1 MKDALKYGLPWVL
14 FTALLILSQKI
25 FSDNVNDML
34 MVTLFGLLVIYYF
47 LLDNFHVLWSK
58 QTVIAFALWLIS
70 IQLRNEY
77 YGTIANWV
85 PALMAAL
92 LVFVYFQRFQ
102 TREEKH
108 WVDYLKLVGVIAL
121 LPATYFESPLT
132 ALIATLLAFIYLLDR
147 LIIRKQMNKTTQIIT
162 FCLLGLISI
171 SFLIYS
177 FIKADEAEK
186 ARMEAEAQRNE
197 VVRLMKK
204 SEALQKEAEAAAS
217 EARKQAALA
226 AKALEDCKSSK

>member
-25 FSDNVNDML
+25 FSDNVSDML

-47 LLDNFHVLWSK
+47 RLDNPHTPWSK

-186 ARMEAEAQRNE
+186 ARMEAEIEKQE
-197 VVRLMKK
+197 VERLRDQAEELQAKAERAAE
-204 SEALQKEAEAAAS
+204 EAML
-217 EARKQAALA
+217 QAARAEQALA
-226 AKALEDCKSSK
+226 DCEASK